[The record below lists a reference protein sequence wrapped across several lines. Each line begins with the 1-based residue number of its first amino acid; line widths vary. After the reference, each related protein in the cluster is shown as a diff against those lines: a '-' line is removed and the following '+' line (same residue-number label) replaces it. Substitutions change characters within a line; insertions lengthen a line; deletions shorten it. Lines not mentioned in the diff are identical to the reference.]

1 MNNDTG
7 RNGTTPDKL
16 LAYMVGAGALGV
28 AQFANSGIIALDN
41 VPITAVDPD
50 ATVEGD
56 IEAIKLEIFPDS
68 LVATLL
74 APYSE
79 GELTS
84 NSIIFAPSDHWVKAD
99 SGDEKSN
106 PAFFQMG
113 SDVSVTSPL
122 ELGQMVNDDQLWL
135 GTLGVIKGGDLPS
148 EDGVYYAGFR
158 LKEPG
163 DSAFESDFLY
173 GWLQYEIGSVTLLSA
188 TLETT
193 LNEGI
198 EVGRTVPVPA
208 SLALMVAGLAGLTTI
223 RRRRKAAA

>member
-1 MNNDTG
+1 MNNYSE
-7 RNGTTPDKL
+7 RNGATPDKL
-16 LAYMVGAGALGV
+16 CTYMVGAGALGM
-28 AQFANSGIIALDN
+28 AQFANAGIIELDG

-74 APYSE
+74 APYSDTAVT
-79 GELTS
+79 G
-84 NSIIFAPSDHWVKAD
+84 NSIILAPSDHWVKA
-99 SGDEKSN
+99 GGGEKSD
-106 PAFFQMG
+106 PAFYEIG
-113 SDVSVTSPL
+113 TDVSVTGPL
-122 ELGQMVNDDQLWL
+122 ELGQMVNDEQLWL
-135 GTLGVIKGGDLPS
+135 GTLGVIKGGNLPS

-163 DSAFESDFLY
+163 DSALDSDFFY
-173 GWLQYEIGSVTLLSA
+173 GWLQYEIGSVTILGA
-188 TLETT
+188 ALETT

-198 EVGRTVPVPA
+198 EVGQTVPVPA
-208 SLALMVAGLAGLTTI
+208 TLALMVTGLAGLGAV